1 MKSVIHIGANKAAST
16 TLQTSLFRGSPNLHY
31 IGQEAVGFADYAHL
45 IDSLIN
51 SDDSIYQPEL
61 LAQLLDR
68 SQICSKKNVLLFSDE
83 DVMTGRLPQIC
94 AARLK
99 QLLPDAHILMI
110 IRNQLTAIPSF
121 YLNHGAFLSPA
132 PAAHYRRHVEFDDWF
147 GFNQQF
153 SKYSVLP
160 SFDYEFF
167 EKIYSGLFPGRITI
181 LLFEEFISH
190 REAFFEKI
198 CSVIGADISEALAHV
213 GTTHARQ
220 RISQR
225 HRLYGRFRSSFFWG
239 RSLSRCLPF
248 GDLLK
253 ERFEKFLAGG
263 APAELVLSSDA
274 TTEIKA
280 LYAAGNERL
289 SQEYNLPLSHFGYPT
304 LNPGGA

>member
-16 TLQTSLFRGSPNLHY
+16 TLQSSLFRGSPNLHY

-167 EKIYSGLFPGRITI
+167 EK
-181 LLFEEFISH
+181 FI
-190 REAFFEKI
+190 R
-198 CSVIGADISEALAHV
+198 V
-213 GTTHARQ
+213 
-220 RISQR
+220 
-225 HRLYGRFRSSFFWG
+225 Y
-239 RSLSRCLPF
+239 
-248 GDLLK
+248 
-253 ERFEKFLAGG
+253 FLGG
-263 APAELVLSSDA
+263 
-274 TTEIKA
+274 
-280 LYAAGNERL
+280 
-289 SQEYNLPLSHFGYPT
+289 
-304 LNPGGA
+304 